1 MDTLKNSEKHLP
13 KEVYG
18 AISALMKFLEEVEG
32 RYKVRSGNALF
43 GNIGANKE
51 DATDENS

>member
-1 MDTLKNSEKHLP
+1 METLKNSEKHLP

-32 RYKVRSGNALF
+32 RYKVRTDNMTGDVRA
-43 GNIGANKE
+43 GKE
-51 DATDENS
+51 DINENS

>member
-1 MDTLKNSEKHLP
+1 MDNTLKNSEKHLP

-32 RYKVRSGNALF
+32 KYRVRTGGFQTTKAD
-43 GNIGANKE
+43 IEE
-51 DATDENS
+51 DIDENS